1 MDEQRPLL
9 VVERNGRTTVVT
21 GWRAWLMA
29 AVAMLTGLA
38 TLVFLAFIFFGVAIA
53 VGAVLLIAIPAAII
67 VAVVTALFSKRGQ
80 SGF

>member
-21 GWRAWLMA
+21 GWRAWLIA

-38 TLVFLAFIFFGVAIA
+38 TLVFLAFIFFGVAVA

-67 VAVVTALFSKRGQ
+67 VAVATALFGKRGQ
-80 SGF
+80 SGS